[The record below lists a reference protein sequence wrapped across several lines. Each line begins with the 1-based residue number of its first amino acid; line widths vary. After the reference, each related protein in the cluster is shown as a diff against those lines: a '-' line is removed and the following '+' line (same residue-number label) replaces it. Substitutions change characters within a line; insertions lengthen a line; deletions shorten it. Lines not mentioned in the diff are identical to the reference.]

1 MNSNR
6 MVLAVAGTFIFSSVM
21 LGLWL
26 HPYWFY
32 FTAFIGL
39 MLFQSAFTKFCPMDI
54 LFRKLGIKSGSMF
67 N

>member
-6 MVLAVAGTFIFSSVM
+6 MVLAVAGTFIIASVA
-21 LGLWL
+21 LGLWV
-26 HPYWFY
+26 HPNWLY
-32 FTAFIGL
+32 FTNFIGL

-54 LFRKLGIKSGSMF
+54 LFRKLGIKPGPMF

>member
-6 MVLAVAGTFIFSSVM
+6 MVLAVAGTFIITTVT
-21 LGLWL
+21 LGLWI
-26 HPYWFY
+26 HPNWLY

-54 LFRKLGIKSGSMF
+54 LFRKLGIKPGPMF
-67 N
+67 T

>member
-6 MVLAVAGTFIFSSVM
+6 MVFAVAGAFIIASVA
-21 LGLWL
+21 LGIWVHPNWL
-26 HPYWFY
+26 Y
-32 FTAFIGL
+32 FTNFIGL

-54 LFRKLGIKSGSMF
+54 LFRKLGIKSGPMF